1 MTSIWVSFH
10 VHFGMLLHGKM
21 FGRDLGHITK
31 LLQLKETNPR
41 QQDRV
46 RELAAI
52 EKLCL
57 IEIKKPISS

>member
-1 MTSIWVSFH
+1 
-10 VHFGMLLHGKM
+10 MLLHGKM